1 MVVIKLLI
9 EDLKLRMAVLN
20 LRRVDEDERCCFRE
34 RGAVRSASKDV
45 ERGAGDGV
53 QFWETVWE
61 GLAAAEREEG
71 SLRLLRLLG

>member
-34 RGAVRSASKDV
+34 R
-45 ERGAGDGV
+45 
-53 QFWETVWE
+53 
-61 GLAAAEREEG
+61 
-71 SLRLLRLLG
+71 